1 MKIFKNFIIINFLLL
16 LLSCSVVKEGF
27 QNPKKKSSDEFLVEK
42 KSPLV
47 MPPEFDKLPS
57 PENKEQNIN
66 SDQKT
71 IKDLLNQSED
81 QTSVFNNSTNES
93 LEKTLLEK
101 IKKELNNY

>member
-1 MKIFKNFIIINFLLL
+1 MKIFKNFIIINFFLL

-27 QNPKKKSSDEFLVEK
+27 ENPKKKSSDEFLVEK

-47 MPPEFDKLPS
+47 MPPEFNKLPV
-57 PENKEQNIN
+57 PENNEQDSN

-71 IKDLLNQSED
+71 IKDLLNENGDQS
-81 QTSVFNNSTNES
+81 SVINDSSNES

-101 IKKELNNY
+101 IKKN

>member
-16 LLSCSVVKEGF
+16 LLLSCSVVKEGF
-27 QNPKKKSSDEFLVEK
+27 ENPKKKSSDEFLVEK

-47 MPPEFDKLPS
+47 MPPEFNKLPV
-57 PENKEQNIN
+57 PENNEKDSN

-71 IKDLLNQSED
+71 IKDLLNENGG
-81 QTSVFNNSTNES
+81 QTSVINDSSNES

-101 IKKELNNY
+101 IKKN